1 MTTLSTQ
8 TFMMHS
14 DPPSDQS
21 PSLALVLSLTVV
33 ATAGLL
39 SCDHTE
45 DGPSTPAPPDTF
57 RQVTERY
64 GSGAPRYVST
74 RVGDDSSSSSLYT
87 RKTFSPDGVLLKV
100 SNHQTGD
107 IHYYHDLHPRF
118 DSTAGLQSYLQ
129 GMWRRG
135 KGVQRFK
142 EFNPEDSRSFLV
154 QIKANTVRTF
164 KGDTLVMTRYAA
176 LHNPQSGQKIGH
188 DIVEVGF
195 DVDYRDPNRVLLE
208 SVLYRRRPDSAQVL
222 ADTPILPPEL
232 TGRVIDTL
240 RIYGPDRF
248 RIMTSASDDRPKLF
262 ERHLGLR
269 QVPGSFPEELRRQMK
284 E

>member
-1 MTTLSTQ
+1 MR
-8 TFMMHS
+8 S
-14 DPPSDQS
+14 DRPSDQS
-21 PSLALVLSLTVV
+21 PSFTLALSLTVV
-33 ATAGLL
+33 VTIGLL
-39 SCDHTE
+39 SCNYTE
-45 DGPSTPAPPDTF
+45 DGVSTPAPPDTF

-64 GSGAPRYVST
+64 GSGAPRYVSI

-87 RKTFSPDGVLLKV
+87 RRTFSPDGVLLKV
-100 SNHQTGD
+100 SNHQTHD
-107 IHYYHDLHPRF
+107 IQYYHDLHPRF
-118 DSTAGLQSYLQ
+118 DSTAGLESYLQ
-129 GMWRRG
+129 GMWRRK
-135 KGVQRFK
+135 KGVQRIK
-142 EFNPEDSRSFLV
+142 EFNPDDSRSFLV
-154 QIKANTVRTF
+154 QIRANTVRTF

-176 LHNPQSGQKIGH
+176 LRDPQSGRTIGH

-195 DVDYRDPNRVLLE
+195 DVDYRPPNRILLE

-222 ADTPILPPEL
+222 ADTPILPSEL

-248 RIMTSASDDRPKLF
+248 RIMTAASDTRPKLF

-269 QVPGSFPEELRRQMK
+269 EVPGSFPEELRREMQ